1 MSNVVF
7 EIFSEELP
15 ATLQKKIVADFSYFS
30 KKELKKLDIK
40 FSDNDVFTGITL
52 NRLVLE
58 VKNCEISQQQLVELI
73 KTTLKDFSKTFPRTM
88 CYPQLELRWLRPI
101 RNIFACIDD
110 KVISENFFGIETKN
124 GTFINKFDYKTCNLV
139 EEYEDII
146 KQSNIVLDYSKR
158 VSFVSEQI
166 AKIQQENGD
175 NDVYNNKSLINEIAG
190 MSEYCI
196 EPMVCVLDEK
206 FSILLFELIELVLR
220 ENQRYVVFKPNQN
233 GEIIFLIFGDKNT
246 DIVKA
251 GHMKVV
257 SARLDDA
264 LFYWQQ
270 DENIK
275 TNKNALQ
282 QELFART
289 FIDDIYWKDYL
300 EKQMQMA
307 DVLLANDEELLP
319 KVKQLILD
327 TKLDLAT
334 GVVAE
339 FPELQGIIGGYYFG
353 YKFNPYKLDIETLK
367 NVTQDVLYYYLIDRV
382 VYIDVMYQ
390 QGKQPTGSGD
400 KYKVKARM
408 DDIIEVMFYLQV
420 DVETIKNICFVN
432 DDVFALYKKRLQKI
446 VEDKILKTISDDGEN
461 NVKIDV
467 KKFANVCIKLLDK
480 NVFCRDVNLW
490 FLKAQDEFF
499 VKTYKRIY
507 GYTKNILFAKTDD
520 DAVKE
525 KVNEIFANNDLA
537 ILNSYLDE
545 NKISDDEIT
554 KQALKVIENNFF
566 ASNLPS
572 EFLEML

>member
-1 MSNVVF
+1 MSNFVF

-15 ATLQKKIVADFSYFS
+15 ATLQKKIVADFDDFS

-58 VKNCEISQQQLVELI
+58 VKNCEISKQQLVEFI

-88 CYPQLELRWLRPI
+88 CYPQLDVRWLRPI
-101 RNIFACIDD
+101 RNIFACIDNQ
-110 KVISENFFGIETKN
+110 VVSEKFFGIETKN
-124 GTFINKFDYKTCNLV
+124 GTFINKFDFKTCNSV
-139 EEYEDII
+139 EEYENII
-146 KQSNIVLDYSKR
+146 TQNNIVLDYTKR
-158 VSFVSEQI
+158 VSFISEQI
-166 AKIQQENGD
+166 TKMQKENNSQEI
-175 NDVYNNKSLINEIAG
+175 YNNKALVNEIAG
-190 MSEYCI
+190 MSEYCV
-196 EPMVCVLDEK
+196 EPMKCVLDAR
-206 FSILLFELIELVLR
+206 FSVLPFELIELVLR
-220 ENQRYVVFKPNQN
+220 VNQRYVVFKPNKN

-246 DIVKA
+246 DVVKA

-264 LFYWQQ
+264 LFYWQK
-270 DENIK
+270 DESIK
-275 TNKNALQ
+275 TNKDALQ
-282 QELFART
+282 QELFNRT
-289 FIDDIYWKDYL
+289 FIDDISWQEYL
-300 EKQMQMA
+300 EKQMQFA
-307 DVLLANDEELLP
+307 NVLLANDEEKLP

-339 FPELQGIIGGYYFG
+339 FPELQGVIGGYYFG
-353 YKFNPYKLDIETLK
+353 YKFNPYKLVVDELK
-367 NVTQDVLYYYLIDRV
+367 NTSNDVLYYYLIDRV
-382 VYIDVMYQ
+382 AYIDVMYQ

-420 DVETIKNICFVN
+420 DVETIKNVCFGN
-432 DDVFALYKKRLQKI
+432 DDIFTLYKKRLQRI
-446 VEDKILKTISDDGEN
+446 MEDKIAKTMKDN
-461 NVKIDV
+461 AKIDV
-467 KKFANVCIKLLDK
+467 KKFANVCVMLLEK
-480 NVFCRDVNLW
+480 NVFCRDYNLW
-490 FLKAQDEFF
+490 VLKAQDKLFI
-499 VKTYKRIY
+499 KTYKRIY

-520 DAVKE
+520 DEVQK
-525 KVNEIFANNDLA
+525 KVNEIFVNDDLA
-537 ILNSYLDE
+537 ILNKYLDE
-545 NKISDDEIT
+545 NKISDDEIA

>member
-15 ATLQKKIVADFSYFS
+15 ATLQKKIVADFSDFS
-30 KKELKKLDIK
+30 KKELKKLGIK

-58 VKNCEISQQQLVELI
+58 VKNCEISKSQLTEFINTV
-73 KTTLKDFSKTFPRTM
+73 LKEFSKTFPRTM

-101 RNIFACIDD
+101 RNIFACIDNQ
-110 KVISENFFGIETKN
+110 VLSEKFFGIETKN
-124 GTFINKFDYKTCNLV
+124 GTFVNKFDFQTCNSAD
-139 EEYEDII
+139 EYENII
-146 KQSNIVLDYSKR
+146 TQNNIVLDYTKR
-158 VSFVSEQI
+158 VLFVGEQI
-166 AKIQQENGD
+166 AKRQKDRGVGD
-175 NDVYNNKSLINEIAG
+175 VHNNKALINEIAG

-206 FSILLFELIELVLR
+206 FSILPFELIELVLR

-246 DIVKA
+246 DVVKA

-257 SARLDDA
+257 NARLDDA

-270 DENIK
+270 DEDIK
-275 TNKNALQ
+275 TNKNELQ
-282 QELFART
+282 RELFART
-289 FIDDIYWKDYL
+289 FIDDISWEDYL
-300 EKQMQMA
+300 NKQMKVA
-307 DVLLANDEELLP
+307 DELIANDEKMLP
-319 KVKQLILD
+319 IVKQLILD

-353 YKFNPYKLDIETLK
+353 YKFNPYKLDAETLK
-367 NVTQDVLYYYLIDRV
+367 NATPDVLYYYLIDRAA
-382 VYIDVMYQ
+382 YIVTMYQ

-400 KYKVKARM
+400 KYKVKTRM
-408 DDIIEVMFYLQV
+408 DDIVELMFYLPL
-420 DVETIKNICFVN
+420 DVEAIKSIFFENEEIFS
-432 DDVFALYKKRLQKI
+432 LYKKRLQKI
-446 VEDKILKTISDDGEN
+446 VEDKILKIYDDGRN
-461 NVKIDV
+461 NLNIDT
-467 KKFANVCIKLLDK
+467 KTFANVCVKLLDK
-480 NVFCRDVNLW
+480 NVFCRDVGLW

-520 DAVKE
+520 DAVRE
-525 KVNEIFANNDLA
+525 KVNEFFLKNDLTM
-537 ILNSYLDE
+537 LNSYLDE

-566 ASNLPS
+566 AANLPS
-572 EFLEML
+572 EFLEIL